1 MLTQQDARRAATQDD
16 VSSEAAGLRR
26 ALKFEVLLDE
36 AFAESG
42 TGRTDFRDRGFLSNL
57 ERVLEI
63 PIRLDLSVRGLQGMH
78 ANSLRWLVNRIRWE
92 ADLEKH
98 PEILEEDVSDPI
110 VVLGLPRSGTTKL
123 QRFLSSD
130 PAVQSTPAW
139 MMWNPAPFPNE
150 ERGNPQPRVEWAARM
165 TSIVANTGES
175 YQKMHEFAAHE
186 PDESSFIP
194 LANFDYV
201 MQYTTAPDQ
210 VYLDWA
216 RTVNRTSP
224 LTYLK
229 RMLQYLQWQQ
239 GGKRGPWLLKNPG
252 HTGEMAEMAE
262 VFPRATFVISQRDL
276 ASTMGSSFRMMNE
289 ILVNTFDDPVPRR
302 YTRETVDYWSYELN
316 RYHMQRAALGN
327 SIRLIEAPYQRC
339 VNDGLGVAREVFA
352 AHGLPWTREGEAA
365 MRQWDIDNP
374 RHKLG
379 TYGYKL
385 EDWGW
390 TAEGIENAFGPVG
403 REWRGR

>member
-1 MLTQQDARRAATQDD
+1 MPTLSGIDERISTEKAD
-16 VSSEAAGLRR
+16 LRN
-26 ALKFEVLLDE
+26 ALKLDALLDH
-36 AFAESG
+36 AFADSR
-42 TGRTDFRDRGFLSNL
+42 TGANDFRDRSFLPNL
-57 ERVLEI
+57 EKVLEI
-63 PIRLDLSVRGLQGMH
+63 PTRLDLSAQGLQGMY
-78 ANSLRWLVNRIRWE
+78 ANSLRWLVNRLRYE
-92 ADLEKH
+92 ADVDKH

-123 QRFLSSD
+123 QRFLSAD
-130 PAVQSTPAW
+130 PNVQATPAW
-139 MMWNPAPFPNE
+139 MMWNPAPFPEE

-186 PDESSFIP
+186 PDESSFVP

-201 MQYTTAPDQ
+201 MQFTTAPDP
-210 VYLDWA
+210 VFLDWA
-216 RTVNRTSP
+216 RTVNRVSP

-262 VFPRATFVISQRDL
+262 VFPRASFVMSQRDL
-276 ASTMGSSFRMMNE
+276 AATMGSSFRMMNE
-289 ILVNTFDDPVPRR
+289 ILVNSLDEPIPRR
-302 YTRETVDYWSYELN
+302 YARETVEYWSYELN
-316 RYHMQRAALGN
+316 RYQMQRAALQGA
-327 SIRLIEAPYQRC
+327 IRLVEAPYQRC
-339 VNDGLGVAREVFA
+339 ISDGLGVAQEIYA
-352 AHGLPWTREGEAA
+352 LHGMPWTPEGEAA
-365 MRQWDIDNP
+365 MRQWDMDNP

-379 TYGYKL
+379 SYDYRL
-385 EDWGW
+385 DDWGW
-390 TAEGIENAFGPVG
+390 SAEAVEDAFGPIG